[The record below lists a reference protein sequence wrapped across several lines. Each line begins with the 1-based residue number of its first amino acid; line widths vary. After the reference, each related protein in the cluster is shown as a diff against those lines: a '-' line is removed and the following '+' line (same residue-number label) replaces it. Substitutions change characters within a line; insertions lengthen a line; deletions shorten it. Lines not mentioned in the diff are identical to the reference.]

1 MSYKSCMSEI
11 PEIDIDYVAKLARL
25 ELSVEEKEELS
36 DQLTDILG
44 YFDKLNAINV
54 ENIEPMAHAH
64 PIFNTWRKSDEVGE
78 AYDPKFLMQ
87 MAPEQRDNQV
97 VVPKVV
103 E

>member
-1 MSYKSCMSEI
+1 MLLWRISLNHI
-11 PEIDIDYVAKLARL
+11 RRTQGQPEMK
-25 ELSVEEKEELS
+25 
-36 DQLTDILG
+36 QLTVITRNEPGDPADITKALA
-44 YFDKLNAINV
+44 DKAINV